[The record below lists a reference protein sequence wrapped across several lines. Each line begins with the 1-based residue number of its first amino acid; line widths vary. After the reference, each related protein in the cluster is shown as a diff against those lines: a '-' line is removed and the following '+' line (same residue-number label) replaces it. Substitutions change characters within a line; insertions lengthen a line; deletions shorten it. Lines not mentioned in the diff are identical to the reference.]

1 MFHKN
6 AQVAGK
12 ILRKAPLKDAPTT
25 GSTQLLIWVTKSL
38 TPRDWLR
45 RNVTIPAWRYVDNDT
60 GIVGSR
66 GIVVLN
72 RHYLMMI
79 YLAPR
84 VFSWGEVFCPIFLI
98 VWLDV
103 PWDFSR
109 LHYMK
114 LVRRELKKKAAVSA
128 LAGTWTTWNVLI
140 IVYVITFVNEILPVK
155 SGGSCNF
162 ECDLTLWWLYVIGW
176 TEVFRQTQVMV
187 NLRVL

>member
-79 YLAPR
+79 
-84 VFSWGEVFCPIFLI
+84 
-98 VWLDV
+98 
-103 PWDFSR
+103 
-109 LHYMK
+109 
-114 LVRRELKKKAAVSA
+114 
-128 LAGTWTTWNVLI
+128 
-140 IVYVITFVNEILPVK
+140 
-155 SGGSCNF
+155 
-162 ECDLTLWWLYVIGW
+162 
-176 TEVFRQTQVMV
+176 
-187 NLRVL
+187 